1 MKLTAEQKY
10 LKALAEWLDI
20 ENIPKNR
27 IQEASREYLD
37 QFRDV
42 NEKVSSYIAVTKKP
56 LE

>member
-1 MKLTAEQKY
+1 MELTAEQKY

-37 QFRDV
+37 QFRGV
-42 NEKVSSYIAVTKKP
+42 KEKVDK
-56 LE
+56 